1 MYNKLDAYLMEFS
14 DENSSDDYWYDVGF
28 EYACQL
34 LDEFKE
40 EDWSKL
46 IQQVDEKNTI
56 WKKRLVY
63 CFGDNKRDEE
73 INIILKLIDTKNE
86 ELFVMCIDA
95 LREMITGDNKNKIA
109 SNQVVERVVQLIPES
124 GLATKKILE
133 RFIQQI
139 N

>member
-1 MYNKLDAYLMEFS
+1 MYNKLDEYLVEFS
-14 DENSSDDYWYDVGF
+14 DENTSDDYWYDVGF

-34 LDEFKE
+34 LNEFKE

-46 IQQVDEKNTI
+46 IKRIDEKNII

-73 INIILKLIDTKNE
+73 MNIILKLIDTKDE

-95 LREMITGDNKNKIA
+95 LCEIIGKDNKSKIA
-109 SNQVVERVVQLIPES
+109 SNQVIERVLQIIPES
-124 GLATKKILE
+124 GLATKKVLE